1 MFNALII
8 DDEMDIC
15 FLLGKMLKRKS
26 VDSQY
31 ANSLGDAAMV
41 LSYSSPD
48 IVFLDNHL
56 SDGRGLDFVGYI
68 KDHNPEAKIIMI
80 SAYDNISDRKS
91 AQKIGVD
98 DFIGKPFSQDSIE
111 TALATLD
118 HHVHE

>member
-1 MFNALII
+1 MLKALII

-15 FLLGKMLKRKS
+15 FLLGKMLEKKS

-31 ANSLGDAAMV
+31 ANSLVDAAS
-41 LSYSSPD
+41 LLKYSAPD

-68 KDHNPEAKIIMI
+68 KDHNPLAKIIMI

-91 AQKIGVD
+91 AKKIGVD
-98 DFIGKPFSQDSIE
+98 DFIGKPFSLDSIE
-111 TALATLD
+111 TALATLGQAS
-118 HHVHE
+118 